1 MRAAAARHTA
11 AAARARIM
19 ALPSIAACLLAGCAC
34 EVREYRRIVMGAEC
48 RILLC
53 ADESTADR
61 AAVAAFRR
69 LAEVEEALS
78 DWMAASEVRRLPMH
92 AHEPVAVS
100 ADLASALEASLAWS
114 ERADGAFDATL
125 GALTSAWR
133 RARAAGR
140 PLDPAEA
147 HALLAQCG
155 WRNVRFDASA
165 RTYAAAIDGLR
176 LDFGA
181 IGQGLGADAAMAA
194 IRAEGVRSALV
205 DLSGDVLAGDPP
217 PGRRAWVVAVDDGRG
232 TTLFLRNQAA
242 TTSGDREQHLV
253 TDGARL
259 SHVLDPATGWPVAT
273 RVQVTAIAPTATE
286 ADALAT
292 ALCVMGPERGRALLA
307 GHPEWTATWSW
318 PDGTPAGAGAPA
330 PAVTPASLTRPAPGP
345 ASPPAPPGPDR
356 GAGPSVPGP
365 SGR

>member
-19 ALPSIAACLLAGCAC
+19 ALPAVAACLLAGCAC

-78 DWMAASEVRRLPMH
+78 DWMVASEVRRLPMR
-92 AHEPVAVS
+92 AGERVPVG
-100 ADLASALEASLAWS
+100 DNLATALAASLAWS
-114 ERADGAFDATL
+114 DRTDGAFDATL

-133 RARAAGR
+133 SARAAGK

-147 HALLAQCG
+147 RALLARCG
-155 WRNVRFDASA
+155 WRHVRFDASA
-165 RTYAAAIDGLR
+165 RTYAAAVDGLR

-181 IGQGLGADAAMAA
+181 IGQGIGADAAMAA

-217 PGRRAWVVAVDDGRG
+217 PGRRAWVIAADDGRG
-232 TTLFLRNQAA
+232 TTLFLRNQAV
-242 TTSGDREQHLV
+242 TTSGDREQHL
-253 TDGARL
+253 DSGGERL
-259 SHVLDPATGWPVAT
+259 SHVLDPTTGWPVTT
-273 RVQVTAIAPTATE
+273 RVQVMVIAPTATE

-330 PAVTPASLTRPAPGP
+330 VTPASPPRPAPGP
-345 ASPPAPPGPDR
+345 ASPPAPQAPAPD
-356 GAGPSVPGP
+356 AGPSAQGP

>member
-1 MRAAAARHTA
+1 MTRPAAPRRMA

-19 ALPSIAACLLAGCAC
+19 VLSAFAACLLAGCAC

-53 ADESTADR
+53 ADEPTADR

-78 DWMAASEVRRLPMH
+78 DWMAASEVRRLPTH
-92 AHEPVAVS
+92 AGEPVAIG

-114 ERADGAFDATL
+114 DRTDGAFDPTL

-133 RARAAGR
+133 RARAAGT

-147 HALLAQCG
+147 RALLSQCG
-155 WRNVRFDASA
+155 WRHVRFDASA
-165 RTYAAAIDGLR
+165 RTYAAAVDGLR

-194 IRAEGVRSALV
+194 IRAQGVRSALV
-205 DLSGDVLAGDPP
+205 DLSGDILAGDPP
-217 PGRRAWVVAVDDGRG
+217 PGRRAWVIAADDGRG
-232 TTLFLRNQAA
+232 TTLFLRNQAV

-253 TDGARL
+253 SDGARL
-259 SHVLDPATGWPVAT
+259 SHVLDPATGWPIAT
-273 RVQVTAIAPTATE
+273 RVQVMVIAPTATE

-318 PDGTPAGAGAPA
+318 PDGTPAGAPA
-330 PAVTPASLTRPAPGP
+330 PAVTPASPPRPAPGP
-345 ASPPAPPGPDR
+345 ASPPAPPAPDPD
-356 GAGPSVPGP
+356 AGPWGRGP

>member
-1 MRAAAARHTA
+1 MRAAAARRMA

-19 ALPSIAACLLAGCAC
+19 ALPAVAACLLAGCAC

-53 ADESTADR
+53 ADEPTADR

-69 LAEVEEALS
+69 LAEMEEALS
-78 DWMAASEVRRLPMH
+78 DWMAASEVRRLPMR
-92 AHEPVAVS
+92 AGERVPVGD
-100 ADLASALEASLAWS
+100 DLATALAASLAWS
-114 ERADGAFDATL
+114 DRTDGAFDPTL

-133 RARAAGR
+133 RARAAGT
-140 PLDPAEA
+140 PLDSAEA
-147 HALLAQCG
+147 RALLARCG

-165 RTYAAAIDGLR
+165 RTYAAAVDGLR

-217 PGRRAWVVAVDDGRG
+217 PGRRAWVIAADDGRG
-232 TTLFLRNQAA
+232 TTLFLRNQAV
-242 TTSGDREQHLV
+242 TTSGDREQHL
-253 TDGARL
+253 DSGGERL
-259 SHVLDPATGWPVAT
+259 SHVLDPATGWPIAT
-273 RVQVTAIAPTATE
+273 RVQVMVIAPTATE

-345 ASPPAPPGPDR
+345 ASPPAPQAPDPD
-356 GAGPSVPGP
+356 AGPWGRGP

>member
-1 MRAAAARHTA
+1 MTRATAALATIAAA
-11 AAARARIM
+11 
-19 ALPSIAACLLAGCAC
+19 LAGCTA
-34 EVREYRRIVMGAEC
+34 EVREYRRVVMGAEC

-53 ADESTADR
+53 ADEPTADR

-92 AHEPVAVS
+92 AGERVAIG

-114 ERADGAFDATL
+114 DRTDGAFDATL

-133 RARAAGR
+133 SARAAGT

-147 HALLAQCG
+147 RALLARCG

-165 RTYAAAIDGLR
+165 RTYAAAVDGLR

-217 PGRRAWVVAVDDGRG
+217 PGRRAWVIAADDGRG
-232 TTLFLRNQAA
+232 TTLFLRNQAV
-242 TTSGDREQHLV
+242 TTSGDREQHL
-253 TDGARL
+253 DSGGERL
-259 SHVLDPATGWPVAT
+259 SHVLDPATGWPIAT
-273 RVQVTAIAPTATE
+273 RVQVMVIAPTATE

-318 PDGTPAGAGAPA
+318 PDGTPAGAGAPS
-330 PAVTPASLTRPAPGP
+330 VTPASPPRPAAAP
-345 ASPPAPPGPDR
+345 ASPPVPPGPDR
-356 GAGPSVPGP
+356 GVGPSAPGP